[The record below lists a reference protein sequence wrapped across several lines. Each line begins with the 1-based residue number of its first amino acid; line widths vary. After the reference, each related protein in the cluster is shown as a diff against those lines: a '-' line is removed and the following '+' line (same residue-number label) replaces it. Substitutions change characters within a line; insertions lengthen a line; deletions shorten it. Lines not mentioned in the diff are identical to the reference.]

1 VKHQTRPSDTYS
13 EQLARWA
20 QALAAARHE
29 AVHGALAE
37 GSLPLQVQ
45 MFTAGNRA
53 KRLEK
58 LQKHLRFLVDAFNDL
73 DQLLLAY
80 CRESPLAAYFT
91 LSTDGERFLE
101 WLEGTHTLTP
111 EQQDYV
117 RCQRARH
124 AVEDEGRRNRR
135 GHLRFQELWSVADRL
150 AAELDTNS
158 GLLIH
163 LNPIRAW
170 SRFAT
175 RVLLDE
181 ESLPPADVLF
191 FAVRNEISTAVLE
204 PQARGLL
211 GELASLSPCH
221 LDDWA
226 RRSTLADQGELGEF
240 CRDLA
245 EMGLVAFG

>member
-1 VKHQTRPSDTYS
+1 MTSKIQSSDTYS
-13 EQLARWA
+13 EQLTGWA

-29 AVHGALAE
+29 ALQGALAE
-37 GSLPLQVQ
+37 GTLPLQVQ

-53 KRLEK
+53 KRLDK
-58 LQKHLRFLVDAFNDL
+58 LQKHLRFLTDAFNDL
-73 DQLLLAY
+73 DQVLLAY
-80 CRESPLAAYFT
+80 FRESPLAAYYT
-91 LSTDGERFLE
+91 LSTDGERFLD
-101 WLEGTHTLTP
+101 WLEGSRALTP

-117 RCQRARH
+117 LCQRARH

-135 GHLRFQELWSVADRL
+135 EHLRFQELWSVAGRL
-150 AAELDTNS
+150 AAELDTNP
-158 GLLIH
+158 GLLIY

-175 RVLLDE
+175 PVLLDDE
-181 ESLPPADVLF
+181 ALPPADVLF

-204 PQARGLL
+204 PHARVLL

-221 LDDWA
+221 LNDWP
-226 RRSTLADQGELGEF
+226 RRSTLADQEELGAL

>member
-1 VKHQTRPSDTYS
+1 MTHRTQPSDTYS
-13 EQLARWA
+13 EQLTRWA
-20 QALAAARHE
+20 QALAAAQHE

-37 GSLPLQVQ
+37 RSLPLQVQ

-53 KRLEK
+53 KRLDK
-58 LQKHLRFLVDAFNDL
+58 LQKHLRFLAGAFNDL

-80 CRESPLAAYFT
+80 FREIPLAAYYT

-101 WLEGTHTLTP
+101 WLDSARALTP
-111 EQQDYV
+111 EQQDYLL
-117 RCQRARH
+117 CQRARH
-124 AVEDEGRRNRR
+124 AVEDEGRRNRC
-135 GHLRFQELWSVADRL
+135 GHLRFQELWSVAGPL
-150 AAELDTNS
+150 AAELDTNP
-158 GLLIH
+158 GLLIY

-175 RVLLDE
+175 RVLLDDE
-181 ESLPPADVLF
+181 RSPPADVLF

-204 PQARGLL
+204 PPARGFL
-211 GELASLSPCH
+211 GDLASLSPCH

-226 RRSTLADQGELGEF
+226 RRSTLADREELGTC